1 MTPARADPPP
11 TQIPAAKR
19 RPVLPAIISTMLR
32 RTVAL
37 LTLLALPIVAFAAPE
52 GGPEPLPDA
61 SRYFSPQSTARGVRV
76 LCPSASTAMIPFS
89 SGGSAPFI
97 LPWNSLVTFVGGGNL
112 TVCLHG
118 AYPSD
123 IGIGDQ
129 TTVNAV
135 TITDASGPD
144 GNGSCFTLRSAGS
157 TKDEVPKQ
165 VTAMFGVGSRA
176 GVCSTSTLNSATGQ
190 ILYPACRQDSDCT
203 SAGSPAGA
211 TCNLTP
217 STFQSD
223 HSGVYAT
230 CRASVDQTDL
240 TVVLER

>member
-1 MTPARADPPP
+1 MASARADPLP
-11 TQIPAAKR
+11 TQTPAAKR
-19 RPVLPAIISTMLR
+19 RPVLPAIISAMLR
-32 RTVAL
+32 RAAAL

-76 LCPSASTAMIPFS
+76 LCPSASTTMVPFT
-89 SGGSAPFI
+89 SGGSQPWV

-118 AYPSD
+118 AYTAD
-123 IGIGDQ
+123 ISIGDQ
-129 TTVNAV
+129 TTVSAL

-144 GNGSCFTLRSAGS
+144 GNGQCFTLRSAGS
-157 TKDEVPKQ
+157 TKDEIPKQ
-165 VTAMFGVGSRA
+165 VTATFAVGARA
-176 GVCSTSTLNSATGQ
+176 GVCNSATLNSAMGQ
-190 ILYPACRQDSDCT
+190 ILYPPCRQDSDCT
-203 SAGSPAGA
+203 NAGAPSGA

-217 STFQSD
+217 STFLTD

-230 CRASVDQTDL
+230 CRAAVDQTDL